1 MIEHIKEFLTQPES
15 YRKDIFE
22 ATADRLETNAKY
34 IEKDFWS
41 CIVLYLIFN
50 CLPDDHPVLLFKGGT
65 SLSKAYDLIG
75 RFSEDI
81 DLTVQRA
88 DLGFQGHNDP
98 TTATDL
104 SNSER
109 RRIFEDL
116 RLECSKYIHGDFTQ
130 ALHGEICKIS
140 DGCRIYPDKRDR
152 SEQTVFVH
160 YPSLFSGSTDDYVAS
175 DIRLEGGARSALE
188 PNSICSI
195 SPYITGGATD
205 WILQVDG
212 IRTFAPERTYW
223 DKLIILHGLHC
234 GYRDA
239 DRLPTGKDRISRHY
253 YDAAMIS
260 NSEIRQIAFDNLE
273 LLDAVRSHNQIAFR
287 QAWKRLEQA
296 VPGTIRLVPQSEL
309 REVIERD
316 YEAMQDMFLGEPP
329 EFEWILD
336 RLRETEAIVNSL

>member
-1 MIEHIKEFLTQPES
+1 MSIKDFLALPEATKRDTITLTGNEIRTKPA
-15 YRKDIFE
+15 YVEKDI
-22 ATADRLETNAKY
+22 
-34 IEKDFWS
+34 WS
-41 CIVLYLIFN
+41 CLVLDVIFN
-50 CLPDDHPVLLFKGGT
+50 RLPDDHPKLLFKGAT

-81 DLTVQRA
+81 DLTVHRA
-88 DLGFQGHNDP
+88 DLGFEDHNDP
-98 TTATDL
+98 TSATDL
-104 SNSER
+104 SNTKR
-109 RRIFEDL
+109 KLIFEDL
-116 RLECSKYIHGDFTQ
+116 RLKCCEYIHGEFTE
-130 ALHGEICKIS
+130 ALLSEIRNVS
-140 DGCRIYPDKRDR
+140 EEFRIYPDKTDG
-152 SEQTVFVH
+152 SGQSVFVH
-160 YPSLFSGSTDDYVAS
+160 YPSVISASVDDYVAPE
-175 DIRLEGGARSALE
+175 IKLEGGARSAIE
-188 PNSICSI
+188 PNSIRSI
-195 SPYITGGATD
+195 SPYVATTLSD
-205 WILQVDG
+205 ESMRVDG
-212 IRTFAPERTYW
+212 ISTFAPERTYW

-239 DRLPTGKDRISRHY
+239 NRLPTDKDRISRHY

-260 NSEIRQIAFDNLE
+260 NSEIRQTAFDSLE

-296 VPGTIRLVPQSEL
+296 VPGTIRLVPQPEL